1 MIRAAP
7 ILALGLFT
15 EPLAGQAPHADS
27 VAEFVTGVREATAR
41 YRDQA
46 TAIADGYRQVGPD
59 FPSMGQ
65 HWISV
70 PLVVRPGVDPLHP
83 PILEYVTVGGQPVLA
98 GVAYVQLTHDDVPES
113 PLPAPAAAWHYHA
126 GSVDEESFIL
136 GHEGGGHTTA
146 SNGRPRVA
154 VLHAWV
160 WLDNP
165 AGLFATDNW
174 SLPWYRLGIAAPAG
188 SEGPSA
194 AGSAAALA
202 AGGESYFL
210 TLLRL
215 RNGLSPQRAEQV
227 GAILERYG
235 REWRGRL
242 ASVAERRLAAPLTEL
257 AEGWSRLEAELRSIC
272 RSCGLSPHAGHADGS

>member
-1 MIRAAP
+1 VIRAAP
-7 ILALGLFT
+7 ILTLSLLAP
-15 EPLAGQAPHADS
+15 PLAGQSAPADS
-27 VAEFVTGVREATAR
+27 VAGFVGAVREATAR
-41 YRDQA
+41 YRDRSA
-46 TAIADGYRQVGPD
+46 AIADGYRQIGPD

-70 PLVVRPGVDPLHP
+70 PLVVRDGVDPLRP
-83 PILEYVTVGGQPVLA
+83 PILEYVTVGGKPVLA
-98 GVAYVQLTHDDVPES
+98 GVAYVQLIRDGMPES

-136 GHEGGGHTTA
+136 GHVGGGHATDST
-146 SNGRPRVA
+146 GRPRVA

-165 AGLFATDNW
+165 AGIFATDNW
-174 SLPWYRLGIAAPAG
+174 TLPWYRLGIEAPPG
-188 SEGPSA
+188 SGGPSA

-215 RNGLSPQRAEQV
+215 RNGLSSDRAEQV
-227 GAILERYG
+227 GTILARYG
-235 REWRGRL
+235 REWRRRL
-242 ASVAERRLAAPLTEL
+242 ASVAERRQPQPVAEL
-257 AEGWSRLEAELRSIC
+257 ADGWSRLEAELRSIC
-272 RSCGLSPHAGHADGS
+272 NSCGLSPHAVHADGS